1 MHNAQFLIL
10 NSRLNENTLT
20 MNKKCFILLALAV
33 MSMTAVAQQTDE
45 ELKEQRFIEREAYN
59 TARSLNTV
67 DAWEIFLNNYPESYY
82 VEQARK
88 LRDAAIVRK
97 YCNDKTTLA
106 QLTEY
111 IDENSAHEPRI
122 RMFYA
127 NLVNNPTH
135 SYRFEHMDVGFNGCT
150 GRVDEHITFADGRK
164 ARDCYFIFDDKGLLV
179 KSSVMGTRPK
189 PTVTT
194 YTYAYDNLHG
204 YALKTMTR
212 NGEKSKFE
220 VFYDNNDKLEILSS
234 HNGQKWVMTYND
246 NGAIAKVVITDGASR
261 RTLVYNDGYIIRE
274 ETAGKVLRYLYDYD
288 SATFKKYLIGINEV
302 DRETPGG
309 ERKFD
314 YEIDMKGRITRC
326 TITQDGKEEM
336 TLTRRY
342 SN

>member
-1 MHNAQFLIL
+1 
-10 NSRLNENTLT
+10 
-20 MNKKCFILLALAV
+20 MNKKIYFLLALAM
-33 MSMTAVAQQTDE
+33 MSMASMAQQTDE

-59 TARSLNTV
+59 TARSLNTI

-97 YCNDKTTLA
+97 YCNEKTSLA

-111 IDENSAHEPRI
+111 IDENAAQEPRI
-122 RMFYA
+122 RTFYA

-150 GRVDEHITFADGRK
+150 GRVDEHITFADGSK
-164 ARDCYFIFDDKGLLV
+164 PRDCYFIFDDKGLLV
-179 KSSVMGTRPK
+179 KSSIMGTRPK
-189 PTVTT
+189 PVVTT
-194 YTYAYDNLHG
+194 YSYRYDNLHG
-204 YALKTMTR
+204 YALKQMNR
-212 NGEKSKFE
+212 AGVKSDFE
-220 VFYDNNDKLEILSS
+220 VFYDDNDKLEILSS
-234 HNGQKWVMTYND
+234 HNGQKWVLTYND
-246 NGAIAKVVITDGASR
+246 NGAISKVVVTDGSNR

-274 ETAGKVLRYLYDYD
+274 ETGGKALRYLYDYD

-302 DRETPGG
+302 ERQTPGG

-326 TITQDGKEEM
+326 TISQDGTPVM

>member
-1 MHNAQFLIL
+1 
-10 NSRLNENTLT
+10 
-20 MNKKCFILLALAV
+20 MNKKIYILLAMATMALAA
-33 MSMTAVAQQTDE
+33 TAQQTDE

-59 TARSLNTV
+59 TARSLNTI

-88 LRDAAIVRK
+88 MRDAAIVRK
-97 YCNDKTTLA
+97 YCNEKTTLA

-111 IDENSAHEPRI
+111 IDENAAQEPRI
-122 RMFYA
+122 RTFYA

-150 GRVDEHITFADGRK
+150 GRVDEHITFADGSK
-164 ARDCYFIFDDKGLLV
+164 PRDCYFIFDEKGLLV
-179 KSSVMGTRPK
+179 KSSIMGTRPK
-189 PTVTT
+189 PVVTT
-194 YTYAYDNLHG
+194 YSYNYDNLHG
-204 YALKTMTR
+204 YALKQMNR
-212 NGEKSKFE
+212 AGAKSDFE
-220 VFYDNNDKLEILSS
+220 VFYDDNDKLEILSS
-234 HNGQKWVMTYND
+234 HNGQKWVLTYND
-246 NGAIAKVVITDGASR
+246 HGAISKVVITDGATR

-274 ETAGKVLRYLYDYD
+274 ETGGKALRYLYDYD

-326 TITQDGKEEM
+326 TITQDGKAVM
-336 TLTRRY
+336 TLTRTY

>member
-1 MHNAQFLIL
+1 
-10 NSRLNENTLT
+10 
-20 MNKKCFILLALAV
+20 MNKRQCIGLVVMVMCLGLA
-33 MSMTAVAQQTDE
+33 AQQRSSDID
-45 ELKEQRFIEREAYN
+45 EQRFIEREAYN

-67 DAWEIFLNNYPESYY
+67 DAWEIFLNNYPESFY

-88 LRDAAIVRK
+88 MRDAAIVRR

-106 QLTEY
+106 ELTEY
-111 IDENSAHEPRI
+111 IDENGAQEPRI
-122 RMFYA
+122 RTFYA

-150 GRVDEHITFADGRK
+150 GRVDEHITFADGSK

-179 KSSVMGTRPK
+179 KSSIMGTRPK
-189 PTVTT
+189 PVVTT
-194 YTYAYDNLHG
+194 YTYNYDNLHG
-204 YALKTMTR
+204 YALKQMNRGGT
-212 NGEKSKFE
+212 KSDFE
-220 VFYDNNDKLEILSS
+220 AFYDNNDKLEILTS
-234 HNGQKWVMTYND
+234 HSGQKWVMAYND
-246 NGAIAKVVITDGASR
+246 NGAIARVVITDGSSR

-274 ETAGKVLRYLYDYD
+274 EASGKALRYLYDYD

-314 YEIDMKGRITRC
+314 YDIDMKGRITRC
-326 TITQDGKEEM
+326 TITQDGKEVM
-336 TLTRRY
+336 TITRKF